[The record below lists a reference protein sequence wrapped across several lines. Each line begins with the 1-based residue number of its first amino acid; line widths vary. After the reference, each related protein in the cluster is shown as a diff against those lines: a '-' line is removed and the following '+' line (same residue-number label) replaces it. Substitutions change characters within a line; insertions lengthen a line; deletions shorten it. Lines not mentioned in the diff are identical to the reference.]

1 MFPPQY
7 PSAPTGR
14 ALMLRPSKRRQ
25 KRRPEIER
33 PQPHWFTFG
42 SLRSFGKRLWNPP
55 PPAKEERYTWLVKP
69 RFTVQLEDVIAD
81 KHLSPLSRHDFEE
94 YLRYFY
100 EWVYHYRQIYNYW
113 AESVL
118 PTAGI
123 DLPGSSKGA
132 YRPRELWERLKNCQD
147 PGLRQEFSLA
157 KDMFFRPGAPWRLDI
172 SNEDVDRVLLIPNLP
187 PPYDEQEHTNKMP
200 SFPNQ
205 PEPGIFDP
213 ILRHVRDALHTSF
226 ATFLR
231 MAFCNAGL
239 MHYVPGACGGF
250 LILAGGIVMWTKG
263 MTSYQRGYV
272 AGSLPLIWIGLW
284 FMIVTLSG
292 VSSLIYNFHR
302 LVLEQTL
309 HETYIGFEFSA
320 LSHSLCDRCDARQ
333 LYPWEIK
340 RPLPPDVVRPPV
352 YSLAPAPAPG
362 PTDVESS
369 SYSCHRR
376 RSNGSSLLPT
386 TSTAFSTSENTFGF
400 HALLE
405 RRWGEG
411 VLKMVGRPLCNSK
424 PTDPRVFDQKTT
436 TDLPPPRQTK
446 DLPRSSFAMSV
457 KHVDVLQVHQPATSP
472 SSKGSSS
479 ELPQRRNAVVDLS
492 MELMEM
498 EERPDS
504 PFSEEND
511 FGIVVSD
518 AFDDEEVPEVHH
530 FSSTFH
536 QYPALAL
543 NNEAQPIAQPP
554 YASTWLPPLGQ
565 DVAVP
570 SIQLP
575 EHAMQRRRT
584 MPDVFACVNP
594 SIRHENDGLTINLV
608 TVETRRGSK
617 SSEVEQGPELY
628 YPWARTLYGPMT
640 LVHSPLV
647 RRAHWVTTWR
657 TAAIATGVTFGL
669 TLGLI
674 R

>member
-1 MFPPQY
+1 MTLSV
-7 PSAPTGR
+7 SALYR
-14 ALMLRPSKRRQ
+14 AL
-25 KRRPEIER
+25 I
-33 PQPHWFTFG
+33 
-42 SLRSFGKRLWNPP
+42 
-55 PPAKEERYTWLVKP
+55 RY
-69 RFTVQLEDVIAD
+69 
-81 KHLSPLSRHDFEE
+81 
-94 YLRYFY
+94 RYFY
-100 EWVYHYRQIYNYW
+100 EWVYRYRQIYNYW

-250 LILAGGIVMWTKG
+250 LTLAGGIVMWTKG

-292 VSSLIYNFHR
+292 YV
-302 LVLEQTL
+302 
-309 HETYIGFEFSA
+309 G
-320 LSHSLCDRCDARQ
+320 DARQ

-405 RRWGEG
+405 RRRGEG

>member
-100 EWVYHYRQIYNYW
+100 EWVYRYRQIYNYW

-132 YRPRELWERLKNCQD
+132 YRPRELWEH
-147 PGLRQEFSLA
+147 
-157 KDMFFRPGAPWRLDI
+157 
-172 SNEDVDRVLLIPNLP
+172 VDRVLLIPNLP

-250 LILAGGIVMWTKG
+250 LTLAGGIVMWTKG

-309 HETYIGFEFSA
+309 HETYIGLEFSA

-405 RRWGEG
+405 RRRGEG
-411 VLKMVGRPLCNSK
+411 VLKMVGRPLCNN
-424 PTDPRVFDQKTT
+424 
-436 TDLPPPRQTK
+436 
-446 DLPRSSFAMSV
+446 
-457 KHVDVLQVHQPATSP
+457 VLQVHQPATSP

-530 FSSTFH
+530 FST
-536 QYPALAL
+536 ALCL
-543 NNEAQPIAQPP
+543 DV
-554 YASTWLPPLGQ
+554 ASTSGQ

-640 LVHSPLV
+640 LVHSSLV

-657 TAAIATGVTFGL
+657 TAAIATA
-669 TLGLI
+669 
-674 R
+674 